1 MATMKDIA
9 KRANVSLST
18 VSAVINQSAYVSPEL
33 TKRVMEAI
41 EELNYRPNAVA
52 RSLKKK
58 STNTI
63 GFIVTD
69 ILNPFYPPLIKG
81 IEDVAFNHNFNVILC
96 NISNEHNRISTYLKL
111 MLEQQVDGLL
121 LANIALSEDLIEI
134 EKSGLKYVLINRKPP
149 FYDKHFVGVNN
160 PLSSEIAV
168 NHLIAQGY
176 KRIAFFGGNVEIN
189 TARERK
195 AGFMSCMNLH
205 GLEVDPMLVFDG
217 EYTLESGYT
226 NVKKMLEQV
235 GTLPEAIYAVSDIVA
250 FGVIKG
256 LRDSGIRV
264 PEDVAVIGNDNSSF
278 SENFLVPLSSVDHS
292 TYDMGKLSME
302 LLLQLIKE
310 KDEIV
315 PRQIIL
321 TPSLVVRESCGYT
334 RNEPNH

>member
-1 MATMKDIA
+1 MATMKDIS
-9 KRANVSLST
+9 KKANVSLST
-18 VSAVINQSAYVSPEL
+18 VSAVINRSAYVSPEL
-33 TKRVMEAI
+33 TKRVMQAI

-69 ILNPFYPPLIKG
+69 ILNPFYPPMIKG
-81 IEDVAFNHNFNVILC
+81 IEDVSFNNNFNVILC
-96 NISNEHNRISTYLKL
+96 NTSNEHKRILTYLEL
-111 MLEQQVDGLL
+111 MLEQQVDGLI
-121 LANIALSEDLIEI
+121 LANIATAEDLKEI
-134 EKSGLKYVLINRKPP
+134 EKTGLKYVLINRKPP

-160 PLSSEIAV
+160 PLSSELAV
-168 NHLIAQGY
+168 NHLVALGY
-176 KRIAFFGGNVEIN
+176 KRIAYFGGNLEIN

-195 AGFMSCMNLH
+195 AGFTSCMTQN
-205 GLEVDPMLVFDG
+205 GLEIDPMLVFDG
-217 EYTLESGYT
+217 EYSMESGYT

-235 GTLPEAIYAVSDIVA
+235 EKLPEAICTVSDVVA

-264 PEDVAVIGNDNSSF
+264 PEDIAVIGNDNSSF

-292 TYDMGKLSME
+292 SYDMGKLAME

-310 KDEIV
+310 KNEIV
-315 PRQIIL
+315 ARQVIL
-321 TPSLVVRESCGYT
+321 TPSLVVRESCGYK
-334 RNEPNH
+334 NSKII

>member
-1 MATMKDIA
+1 MATMKDVS
-9 KRANVSLST
+9 KKANVSLST
-18 VSAVINQSAYVSPEL
+18 VSAVINHSAYVSPEL
-33 TKRVMEAI
+33 TNRVMQAI
-41 EELNYRPNAVA
+41 KELNFRPNAVA

-58 STNTI
+58 STSTI

-69 ILNPFYPPLIKG
+69 ILNPFYPLMIKG
-81 IEDVAFNHNFNVILC
+81 IEDVAFNNNFNVILC
-96 NISNEHNRISTYLKL
+96 NTSNEHNKILAYLEL
-111 MLEQQVDGLL
+111 MLEKQVDGLL
-121 LANIALSEDLIEI
+121 LANIALSDDLIEI

-149 FYDKHFVGVNN
+149 FYDKNFVGVNN

-168 NHLIAQGY
+168 NHLVAQGY
-176 KRIAFFGGNVEIN
+176 KRIAYFGGNLAIN

-195 AGFMSCMNLH
+195 AGFISCMTLH
-205 GLEVDPMLVFDG
+205 GLDVDPKLVFEG
-217 EYTLESGYT
+217 EYTLESGYN

-235 GTLPEAIYAVSDIVA
+235 EKLPDAICTVSDVVA

-264 PEDVAVIGNDNSSF
+264 PEDIAVIGNDNSTF

-292 TYDMGKLSME
+292 TYEMGKLSME

-310 KDEIV
+310 KNETV
-315 PRQIIL
+315 PRQVIL

-334 RNEPNH
+334 RNKINN